1 MAHPEARMKRW
12 SVFILTAATAVLA
25 ACGPMGDDFWFRGDL
40 DDAVKA
46 AAEKNTLVFVE
57 FNTDWCSW
65 CRRLESETLSD
76 RDVRNELSKLVS
88 IQLNA
93 ETNGAAAAREFGVES
108 YPTMIFLDPSGE
120 EVERIVGYLPPK
132 KFLEEVRRIRTGDT
146 LYACLQELDEDP
158 TNIDA
163 IRRAVEGLLERSDPE
178 GAITKIKHFHA
189 ESEHEHEVC
198 ETLMFAAGRDLHY
211 RVYLRAGKLY
221 RDGWKTSIEVPPVP
235 GSKRL
240 SSLLDE
246 GLPEIDPSEQA
257 RLMREARFQDAAELL
272 DLVTL
277 ENAEG
282 DKLFGLAAF
291 AFRGGHYELAAGLYE
306 RWFNEPEAPHT
317 ADTLNRAAW
326 QLYLARE
333 SLETAVAMARQAYE
347 LDPSPDIADT
357 LARLLY
363 VSDEP
368 IEAVEFERSAAA
380 TAQGERADQYL
391 EVADKMQKLLDLDD
405 KPAFE
410 NYPGPREISL

>member
-1 MAHPEARMKRW
+1 MKRW
-12 SVFILTAATAVLA
+12 SVFILTAASAA
-25 ACGPMGDDFWFRGDL
+25 FIACGPTGDGFWFRGDL
-40 DDAVKA
+40 DDAVQA

-76 RDVRNELSKLVS
+76 RDVRNELSKLVP

-93 ETNGAAAAREFGVES
+93 ETDGADAALKFGVES

-120 EVERIVGYLPPK
+120 EVERIVGYLPPE
-132 KFLEEVRRIRTGDT
+132 KFVEEVCRIRTGDT
-146 LYACLQELDEDP
+146 LYACLQELDNDP

-198 ETLMFAAGRDLHY
+198 EELMFEAGRDLHY

-221 RDGWKTSIEVPPVP
+221 RDGWKKSIEVPQVP

-257 RLMREARFQDAAELL
+257 RLMREARFEDAAELL
-272 DLVTL
+272 ELVTP

-282 DKLFGLAAF
+282 DDLFGLAAF
-291 AFRGGHYELAAGLYE
+291 AFRGGHYELAAGFYD
-306 RWFNEPEAPHT
+306 RWFNETKAPHP
-317 ADTLNRAAW
+317 ADSLNRAAW

-333 SLETAVAMARQAYE
+333 SLETALAMAHQAYE

-363 VSDEP
+363 VNDEP
-368 IEAVEFERSAAA
+368 IEAVELERWAAE
-380 TAQGERADQYL
+380 TAQGGQADQYL